1 MKYVTALICLMFAF
15 VAAPTFAHEMT
26 NDCDKQAAK
35 IKNHEK
41 HDKFMKECLAKV
53 NETKSDEQEMHDK
66 KQHCDTN
73 AENMKLTGEKKE
85 KYLNHC
91 YKENDFDKSNPHPK
105 M

>member
-1 MKYVTALICLMFAF
+1 MKYVTALFCLLLTF

-35 IKNHEK
+35 ITDTAKK
-41 HDKFMKECLAKV
+41 DAFMKSCLAKV
-53 NETKSDEQEMHDK
+53 HEEKSDEQEMHDK

-73 AENMKLTGEKKE
+73 ADNMKLTGEKKE
-85 KYLNHC
+85 KYLTHC